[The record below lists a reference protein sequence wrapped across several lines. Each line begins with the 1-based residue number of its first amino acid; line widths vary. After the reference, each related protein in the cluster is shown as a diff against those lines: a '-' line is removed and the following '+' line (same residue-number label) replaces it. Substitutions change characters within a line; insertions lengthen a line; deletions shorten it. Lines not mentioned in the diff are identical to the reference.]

1 MTGTTHLFAHS
12 LGVHVTGATLRE
24 FADRGRT
31 DAVASVSLF
40 GGAIP
45 NDSVGGDGRY
55 GSAIAAIDAPVSTLQ
70 PERPDLG
77 GCIGPQIGPAQLVMG
92 ARSICERTGQLYRC
106 RDVDVIDLV
115 ADHYQTPSRRGGVY
129 RGWSVKLGSS
139 ESARRH
145 RDQ

>member
-1 MTGTTHLFAHS
+1 
-12 LGVHVTGATLRE
+12 VTGATLRE

-45 NDSVGGDGRY
+45 NDSVGATGDTGRLLRR
-55 GSAIAAIDAPVSTLQ
+55 STLLFQLLQ

-77 GCIGPQIGPAQLVMG
+77 RGVSGLRSDPRSWSWGLEASASAPA
-92 ARSICERTGQLYRC
+92 SYT
-106 RDVDVIDLV
+106 DVDVIDLV
-115 ADHYQTPSRRGGVY
+115 ADHYSDAEPKEGVY

>member
-1 MTGTTHLFAHS
+1 
-12 LGVHVTGATLRE
+12 VTGATLRE

-55 GSAIAAIDAPVSTLQ
+55 GSAIAAIDAPVSTFTAGTTGSWEGVSGLRSD
-70 PERPDLG
+70 PRSWSWGLEASASA
-77 GCIGPQIGPAQLVMG
+77 PA
-92 ARSICERTGQLYRC
+92 SYT
-106 RDVDVIDLV
+106 DVDVIDLV
-115 ADHYQTPSRRGGVY
+115 ADHYSDAEPKEGVY

>member
-1 MTGTTHLFAHS
+1 
-12 LGVHVTGATLRE
+12 VTGATLRE

-55 GSAIAAIDAPVSTLQ
+55 GSAIAAIDALFQLLQ

-77 GCIGPQIGPAQLVMG
+77 RCIGPRDRTRAVGHGGLEASASAPA
-92 ARSICERTGQLYRC
+92 SYT
-106 RDVDVIDLV
+106 DVDVIDLV
-115 ADHYQTPSRRGGVY
+115 ADHYQTTPSRRRVSTAGG
-129 RGWSVKLGSS
+129 RSN
-139 ESARRH
+139 
-145 RDQ
+145 

>member
-1 MTGTTHLFAHS
+1 
-12 LGVHVTGATLRE
+12 VTGATLRE

-55 GSAIAAIDAPVSTLQ
+55 GSAIAAIDALFQLLQ

-77 GCIGPQIGPAQLVMG
+77 RGVSGLRSDPRSWSWGLEASASAPA
-92 ARSICERTGQLYRC
+92 SYT
-106 RDVDVIDLV
+106 DVDVIDLV
-115 ADHYQTPSRRGGVY
+115 ADHYSDAEPKEGCLPRVVGQIRV
-129 RGWSVKLGSS
+129 
-139 ESARRH
+139 E
-145 RDQ
+145 

>member
-1 MTGTTHLFAHS
+1 
-12 LGVHVTGATLRE
+12 VTGATLRE

-77 GCIGPQIGPAQLVMG
+77 RVYRASDRTRAVGWSWGLEASASAPA
-92 ARSICERTGQLYRC
+92 SYT
-106 RDVDVIDLV
+106 DVDVIDLV
-115 ADHYQTPSRRGGVY
+115 ADHYSDAEPKEGVY